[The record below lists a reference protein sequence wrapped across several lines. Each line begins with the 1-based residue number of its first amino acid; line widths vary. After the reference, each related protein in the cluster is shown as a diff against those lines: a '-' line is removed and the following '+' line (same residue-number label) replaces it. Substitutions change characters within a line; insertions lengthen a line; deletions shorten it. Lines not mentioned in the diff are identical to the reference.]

1 MTILVMAPHPDDEVI
16 GCGGAIL
23 LAAGRGDR
31 VVVVFLTSGE
41 LGLRHLPPAGA
52 WSIRENEA
60 RDAAGVL
67 GTAEP
72 HFFRLPDWGC
82 AARQAEGAD
91 RLRAVLGA
99 ERPAL
104 LYLPH
109 PGEEHPDHAACLP
122 IARLALGAAGL
133 STPELRG
140 YEVWTPLAAHD
151 HVEDISPVMARKLE
165 ALACYR
171 SQLTEF
177 RYDRAVTGL
186 NQYRGALAGR
196 CDYAEVACWL
206 EPVAM
211 P

>member
-1 MTILVMAPHPDDEVI
+1 MTIVVLAPHPDDEVI
-16 GCGGAIL
+16 GCGGTIL
-23 LAAGRGDR
+23 LAARRGDR

-41 LGLRHLPPAGA
+41 LGLRHLPPAEA
-52 WSIRENEA
+52 WSIREQEA

-67 GTAEP
+67 GTAES

-82 AARQAEGAD
+82 AEREAEAAE
-91 RLRAVLGA
+91 RLCAVLTA

-104 LYLPH
+104 VYLPH
-109 PGEEHPDHAACLP
+109 PGEVHPDHAACLP
-122 IARLALGAAGL
+122 IARCALRVAGPP
-133 STPELRG
+133 TPELRG

-151 HVEDISPVMARKLE
+151 YVEDISPVIARKLE
-165 ALACYR
+165 ALACHR

-196 CDYAEVACWL
+196 CDYAEVALWL
-206 EPVAM
+206 EPGAT
-211 P
+211 